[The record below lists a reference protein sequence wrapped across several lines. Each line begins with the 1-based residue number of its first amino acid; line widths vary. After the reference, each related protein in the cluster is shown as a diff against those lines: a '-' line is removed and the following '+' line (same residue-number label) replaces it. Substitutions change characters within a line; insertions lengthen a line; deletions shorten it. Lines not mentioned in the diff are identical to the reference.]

1 MHEPKVRG
9 RARHETKPSVSCVIM
24 PERQE
29 CGNVIRVT
37 CNIVV
42 VRNI

>member
-1 MHEPKVRG
+1 MHE
-9 RARHETKPSVSCVIM
+9 

-37 CNIVV
+37 YNIV
-42 VRNI
+42 RNKGRIFIISLGGVDNSWGV